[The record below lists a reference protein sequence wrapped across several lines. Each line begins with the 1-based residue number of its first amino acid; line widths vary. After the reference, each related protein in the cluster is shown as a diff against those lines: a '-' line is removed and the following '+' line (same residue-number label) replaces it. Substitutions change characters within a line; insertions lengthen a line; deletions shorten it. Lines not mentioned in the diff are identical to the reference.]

1 MKSIILASALLIA
14 SVFIAS
20 HVLKPE
26 PAEPAELYDYNHKY
40 LEFAKK
46 FGKVTKDVEEFTY
59 RARIF
64 KNFRD

>member
-1 MKSIILASALLIA
+1 MKSIIMASAVLIA
-14 SVFIAS
+14 TVFLAS

-46 FGKVTKDVEEFTY
+46 FGKVTKD
-59 RARIF
+59 I
-64 KNFRD
+64 